1 VNEATQESA
10 VSGLLLPV
18 LFFGVLMG
26 ALDIAIVGPALPAIG
41 SDFGVDE
48 GGLAWV
54 FSVFTLFAVI
64 SAAPLARLSDRY
76 GRRRL
81 YVISVSVFT
90 IGSLLVA
97 LAPSFWFLI
106 AARAIQAIGAGGIFP
121 VASAVIGDVVPES
134 RRGRAL
140 GLIGAVFGMAFLIG
154 PVLGG
159 LLLPFGWRSLFLV
172 NIPIGIGLVIAATRV
187 LPGAASPKAGKID
200 VAGIALLACVL
211 GLLAVSFNSV
221 AELPGGGMPEFMRVV
236 LPLASAGVLA
246 VILWRVE
253 HAAAEPVLPPEMF
266 ASKQLRLIAAIS
278 VVAGIV
284 EAGMV
289 FLPAVAVSGL
299 GASQSQAAW
308 MMLPLVIALALAAP
322 LAGMAV
328 DRWSSTV
335 VIRAGLLIL
344 ISGLLGFS
352 LLPLTVV
359 NFYLAGCV
367 VGSGLAALLGAPLR
381 HAALAATRG
390 ENRGVGQG
398 LMSLTLQSGQI
409 VGAAAIGA
417 FIAAQPVMQAGFRS
431 AMLLL
436 AAAVGI
442 ASILSARL
450 RSSS

>member
-1 VNEATQESA
+1 
-10 VSGLLLPV
+10 
-18 LFFGVLMG
+18 
-26 ALDIAIVGPALPAIG
+26 
-41 SDFGVDE
+41 
-48 GGLAWV
+48 
-54 FSVFTLFAVI
+54 
-64 SAAPLARLSDRY
+64 
-76 GRRRL
+76 
-81 YVISVSVFT
+81 
-90 IGSLLVA
+90 
-97 LAPSFWFLI
+97 
-106 AARAIQAIGAGGIFP
+106 

-172 NIPIGIGLVIAATRV
+172 NIPIGIVLVLAATRV
-187 LPGAASPKAGKID
+187 LPGAIGPKEGDID
-200 VAGIALLACVL
+200 AAGIGLLACVL
-211 GLLAVSFNSV
+211 GLLAVAFNGF
-221 AELPGGGMPEFMRVV
+221 AELPGGGIFEITRVV
-236 LPLASAGVLA
+236 VPLLSAGVLA
-246 VILWRVE
+246 VVLWRVE
-253 HAAAEPVLPPEMF
+253 HAATEPVLPPQMF
-266 ASKQLRLIAAIS
+266 ASQQLRLIAAIS

-308 MMLPLVIALALAAP
+308 MMLPLVIALAIAAP

-328 DRWSSTV
+328 DRWNSTA
-335 VIRAGLLIL
+335 VIRVGLLIL
-344 ISGLLGFS
+344 IAGLLVFS

-359 NFYLAGCV
+359 NFYLAGCI

-450 RSSS
+450 RSGS